1 VTVDTDLSARL
12 LRVLRTATASTDLG
26 YANPPRPL
34 TGGFWA
40 ELFAFSLAGP
50 PPGWPRELVVRLMP
64 DPALA
69 RKETIVQAAV
79 AAAGYP
85 TPVVRASGGPDSGI
99 GRAFMVMD
107 RAAGAHILSGLSGAG
122 AITSA
127 MRAPR
132 QIPGLL
138 AVAMANL
145 HEQDPRLVRDRLGCS
160 RDTPVTVSGLLAMLH
175 AMASE
180 YRRPDLTAAAQWLA
194 DHPPPPA
201 PEVICHGDL
210 HPFNVLV
217 HGASFTVLDWS
228 AAILAPR
235 AYDVAFT
242 SLLLAEPP
250 LSVPRAMRPAVR
262 PALRGAGARLASRF
276 AMRYQRA
283 AGARIDPRE
292 LRWHQG
298 LACLRTLTEVAGWTQ
313 DQLAGARAGHPW
325 LQSGPAFASRLTALT
340 GSNVRPR

>member
-1 VTVDTDLSARL
+1 
-12 LRVLRTATASTDLG
+12 VLRTATANADLG
-26 YANPPRPL
+26 YADPPQPL

-50 PPGWPRELVVRLMP
+50 PPGWPGELVIRLMP

-85 TPVVRASGGPDSGI
+85 TPVVRASGGPDSGL

-107 RAAGAHILSGLSGAG
+107 RAPGAPLLSGLSGAG

-127 MRAPR
+127 MRALQ

-138 AVAMANL
+138 AMSMANL
-145 HEQDPRLVRDRLGCS
+145 HEQDPRLVRDRLDCAP
-160 RDTPVTVSGLLAMLH
+160 DTPVTVSGLLAMLH
-175 AMASE
+175 AAASE

-194 DHPPPPA
+194 GHPPPPA

-217 HGASFTVLDWS
+217 DGASFTVLDWS
-228 AAILAPR
+228 AALLAPR

-250 LSVPRAMRPAVR
+250 LTVPRAIA
-262 PALRGAGARLASRF
+262 PALRGVGARLASRF
-276 AMRYQRA
+276 AARYQRA

-298 LACLRTLTEVAGWTQ
+298 LGCLRALTEVAGWTQ

-325 LQSGPAFASRLTALT
+325 LQSGPAFARRLTALT
-340 GSNVRPR
+340 GSDVRAR

>member
-1 VTVDTDLSARL
+1 MEL
-12 LRVLRTATASTDLG
+12 LRVLRTATASADLG
-26 YANPPRPL
+26 YANPPQPL

-50 PPGWPRELVVRLMP
+50 PPGWPRELVIRLMP

-85 TPVVRASGGPDSGI
+85 TPVVRASGGPEGGL

-107 RAAGAHILSGLSGAG
+107 RAPGAPLLSGLTGAG

-127 MRAPR
+127 MRALR

-138 AVAMANL
+138 AVSMANL
-145 HEQDPRLVRDRLGCS
+145 HEQDASVVRERLGRDRLG

-175 AMASE
+175 AAASE
-180 YRRPDLTAAAQWLA
+180 YRRPDLAAAAQWLA
-194 DHPPPPA
+194 DHSPPPA

-217 HGASFTVLDWS
+217 DGGSFTVLDWS

-250 LSVPRAMRPAVR
+250 LTVPRAMRPAVR
-262 PALRGAGARLASRF
+262 GLGGWLASRF
-276 AMRYQRA
+276 AVRYQRA
-283 AGARIDPRE
+283 AGARVDPRE

-298 LACLRTLTEVAGWTQ
+298 LGCLRALTEVAGWNQ

-325 LQSGPAFASRLTALT
+325 LLSGPAFASRLTALT
-340 GSNVRPR
+340 GSAVRAV

>member
-1 VTVDTDLSARL
+1 M
-12 LRVLRTATASTDLG
+12 LRTATASTDLS
-26 YANPPRPL
+26 YATPPRPL

-40 ELFAFSLAGP
+40 ELFAFSLAAP
-50 PPGWPRELVVRLMP
+50 PRGWPRELVLRLMP
-64 DPALA
+64 DPASA

-85 TPVVRASGGPDSGI
+85 TPVVRASGGPDSGL

-107 RAAGAHILSGLSGAG
+107 RASGAHLLSGLSGAG
-122 AITSA
+122 AIASA
-127 MRAPR
+127 MPALG

-138 AVAMANL
+138 AVAMASL
-145 HEQDPRLVRDRLGCS
+145 HEQDPRLVRDQLGC
-160 RDTPVTVSGLLAMLH
+160 DMPVTVSGLLAMLH
-175 AMASE
+175 AAASE

-217 HGASFTVLDWS
+217 DGASFTVLDWS
-228 AAILAPR
+228 SAILAPR

-250 LSVPRAMRPAVR
+250 LSVPRAAR
-262 PALRGAGARLASRF
+262 PALRPALHGIGARLASRF
-276 AMRYQRA
+276 VVRYQRA
-283 AGARIDPRE
+283 AGARIDPGE

-298 LACLRTLTEVAGWTQ
+298 VACLRALTEAAGWSQQEVAG
-313 DQLAGARAGHPW
+313 ARVGHPW
-325 LQSGPAFASRLTALT
+325 LQSGPAFAARLSALT
-340 GSNVRPR
+340 GSNVRAR

>member
-1 VTVDTDLSARL
+1 M
-12 LRVLRTATASTDLG
+12 LRTATANADLG
-26 YANPPRPL
+26 YADPPQPL

-50 PPGWPRELVVRLMP
+50 PPGWPGELVIRLMP
-64 DPALA
+64 DPGLA

-85 TPVVRASGGPDSGI
+85 TPVVRASGGPDSGL

-107 RAAGAHILSGLSGAG
+107 RAPGAPLLSGLSGAG

-127 MRAPR
+127 MRALQ

-138 AVAMANL
+138 AMSMANL
-145 HEQDPRLVRDRLGCS
+145 HEQDARLVRDRLGCT
-160 RDTPVTVSGLLAMLH
+160 RDTPVTVAGLLAMLH
-175 AMASE
+175 AAASE

-217 HGASFTVLDWS
+217 DGASFTVLDWS

-250 LSVPRAMRPAVR
+250 LAVPRATRPAVR
-262 PALRGAGARLASRF
+262 GAGAWLARRF
-276 AMRYQRA
+276 AVRYQRA
-283 AGARIDPRE
+283 AGARVDPRE

-298 LACLRTLTEVAGWTQ
+298 LGCLRALTEVAGWSQ

-325 LQSGPAFASRLTALT
+325 LRSGPAFARRLTALT
-340 GSNVRPR
+340 GSNVRAR

>member
-1 VTVDTDLSARL
+1 M
-12 LRVLRTATASTDLG
+12 LRTATASTDLS
-26 YANPPRPL
+26 YATPPRPL

-40 ELFAFSLAGP
+40 ELFAFSLAAP
-50 PPGWPRELVVRLMP
+50 PRGWPRELVLRLMP
-64 DPALA
+64 DPASA

-85 TPVVRASGGPDSGI
+85 TPVVRASGGPDSGL

-107 RAAGAHILSGLSGAG
+107 RASGAHLLSGLSGAG
-122 AITSA
+122 AIASA
-127 MRAPR
+127 MPALG

-138 AVAMANL
+138 AVAMASL
-145 HEQDPRLVRDRLGCS
+145 HEQDPRLVRDQLGC
-160 RDTPVTVSGLLAMLH
+160 DMPVTVSGLLAMLH
-175 AMASE
+175 AAASE

-217 HGASFTVLDWS
+217 DGASFTVLDWS

-250 LSVPRAMRPAVR
+250 LAVPRATRPAVR
-262 PALRGAGARLASRF
+262 GAGAWLARRF
-276 AMRYQRA
+276 AVRYQRA
-283 AGARIDPRE
+283 AGARVDPRE

-298 LACLRTLTEVAGWTQ
+298 LGCLRALTEVAGWSQ

-325 LQSGPAFASRLTALT
+325 LRSGPAFARRLTALT
-340 GSNVRPR
+340 GSNVRAR

>member
-1 VTVDTDLSARL
+1 
-12 LRVLRTATASTDLG
+12 
-26 YANPPRPL
+26 
-34 TGGFWA
+34 
-40 ELFAFSLAGP
+40 
-50 PPGWPRELVVRLMP
+50 
-64 DPALA
+64 
-69 RKETIVQAAV
+69 
-79 AAAGYP
+79 
-85 TPVVRASGGPDSGI
+85 
-99 GRAFMVMD
+99 MVMD
-107 RAAGAHILSGLSGAG
+107 RAPGAHLLSGLSGAG

-145 HEQDPRLVRDRLGCS
+145 HKQDPRLVRDRLDCV
-160 RDTPVTVSGLLAMLH
+160 RDMPVTVSGLLAMLH
-175 AMASE
+175 AAASD

-194 DHPPPPA
+194 DHPPPAA

-217 HGASFTVLDWS
+217 DGASFTVLDWS

-250 LSVPRAMRPAVR
+250 LAVPRAMRPAVR
-262 PALRGAGARLASRF
+262 GVGGWLASRF
-276 AMRYQRA
+276 AARYQRA
-283 AGARIDPRE
+283 AGARVDPRE

-298 LACLRTLTEVAGWTQ
+298 VVCLRALTEAAGWTQ

-325 LQSGPAFASRLTALT
+325 LLSGPAFASRLTALT
-340 GSNVRPR
+340 GSNVRAR

>member
-1 VTVDTDLSARL
+1 MTVDTDLSAEL
-12 LRVLRTATASTDLG
+12 LRVLRTATASPDLG
-26 YANPPRPL
+26 YANPPQPL

-85 TPVVRASGGPDSGI
+85 TPVVRASGGLDCGL

-107 RAAGAHILSGLSGAG
+107 RAPGAHVLSGLSGAG

-127 MRAPR
+127 MRALGK
-132 QIPGLL
+132 IPGLL

-145 HEQDPRLVRDRLGCS
+145 HEQNPRLLRDRLGC
-160 RDTPVTVSGLLAMLH
+160 DVPVTVSGLLAMLH
-175 AMASE
+175 TAASE

-217 HGASFTVLDWS
+217 DGASFTVLDWS
-228 AAILAPR
+228 AALLAPR

-250 LSVPRAMRPAVR
+250 LTVPRAMRPFVR
-262 PALRGAGARLASRF
+262 GVGAWLASRF
-276 AMRYQRA
+276 AVRYQRA

-298 LACLRTLTEVAGWTQ
+298 VACLRALTEVAGWTQ

-325 LQSGPAFASRLTALT
+325 LQSGPAFAARLTALI
-340 GSNVRPR
+340 GSDVRAR